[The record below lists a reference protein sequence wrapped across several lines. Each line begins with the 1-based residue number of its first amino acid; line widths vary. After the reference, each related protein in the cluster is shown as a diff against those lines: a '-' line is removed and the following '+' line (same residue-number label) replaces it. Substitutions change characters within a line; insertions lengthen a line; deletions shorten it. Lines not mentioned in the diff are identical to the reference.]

1 MSLWPTAQHLRT
13 QATSSSS
20 ISFSTII
27 VMLSAVGISA
37 GLLVGAGA
45 LLESTRKRPRRRTLI
60 KAPKSELP
68 LANTSL
74 AGAGAEGEGQQ
85 QQQQHPHQF
94 LLPGGRDV
102 ETPYGSIRI
111 FEWGPEDGERV
122 LLMHGISTPCL
133 SLANLAVELAGKGYR
148 VMIFDFFG
156 RGYSDAPVD
165 LPYDL
170 RLYTTQILLVLASSN
185 LAWTGDD
192 AFHLVGYSLGGG
204 VAVSFARYYPHMIRS
219 LVLIAG
225 GGLIRSQHV
234 SLKSRLLYS
243 TGLFPEP
250 VLEYLVRRRVT
261 PADDEVTNEAKMAGA
276 VLDVDDQAA
285 KTAVGASKKKKHG
298 NSDASG
304 GSSYD
309 NAVLRPGL
317 TVSTVMRWQL
327 QHHEGFIPAFMS
339 SIRFAPIYERVE
351 DWRALGEL
359 LDARRTRAETGGGA
373 RSGLPG
379 LRAGRVL
386 MLLGAT
392 DPVIVKEELIHD
404 ATAVLGEDGFEAVV
418 LDCGHEIV
426 MTKANE
432 VADLAVRFWSSS

>member
-1 MSLWPTAQHLRT
+1 
-13 QATSSSS
+13 
-20 ISFSTII
+20 
-27 VMLSAVGISA
+27 MLTAVGISA
-37 GLLVGAGA
+37 GLLMGAGA
-45 LLESTRKRPRRRTLI
+45 LLESRKQTSRRRTLI
-60 KAPKSELP
+60 KAPKLP
-68 LANTSL
+68 LPISNSTDPNAS
-74 AGAGAEGEGQQ
+74 AEE
-85 QQQQHPHQF
+85 HQF
-94 LLPGGRDV
+94 LLPGGKDV
-102 ETPYGSIRI
+102 ETPYGSIRV
-111 FEWGPEDGERV
+111 FEFGPSDGEKV

-133 SLANLAVELAGKGYR
+133 SLANLAEQLASKGYR

-170 RLYTTQILLVLASSN
+170 RLYTTQILLVLASSG
-185 LAWTGDD
+185 LSWTGED

-219 LVLIAG
+219 LVFIAG

-234 SLKSRLLYS
+234 SWKSRMLYS

-250 VLEYLVRRRVT
+250 VLEYLVRKRVT
-261 PADDEVTNEAKMAGA
+261 PPKGEDTNEAKMAGA
-276 VLDVDDQAA
+276 VLDVEAQAA
-285 KTAVGASKKKKHG
+285 NLKTKKHN

-317 TVSTVMRWQL
+317 TVSTIMRWQL
-327 QHHEGFIPAFMS
+327 RYHEGFVPVFMS
-339 SIRFAPIYERVE
+339 SIRSAPIYERTE
-351 DWRALGEL
+351 DWKALGEL
-359 LDARRTRAETGGGA
+359 LEVRRRRNEEGNGPD
-373 RSGLPG
+373 LPG

-386 MLLGAT
+386 MILGAT

-404 ATAVLGEDGFEAVV
+404 ATAVLGEDGFEAAV

-426 MTKANE
+426 MTKGKE
-432 VADLAVRFWSSS
+432 VANLAARFWSASS